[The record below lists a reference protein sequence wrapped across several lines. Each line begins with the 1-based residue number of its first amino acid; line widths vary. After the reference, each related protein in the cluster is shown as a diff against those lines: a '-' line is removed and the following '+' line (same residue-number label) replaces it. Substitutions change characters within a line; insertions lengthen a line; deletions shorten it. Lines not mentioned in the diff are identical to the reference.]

1 MASTAPRDRGRLAA
15 FHKLIRDA
23 RSPGRVVKNPLAAGV
38 CSADPRHLAAPF
50 QRALQASLYRLSP
63 RHRAIITRYDLD
75 GKGVDE
81 LCKAMGLS
89 RRQFFRDHRAALEQL
104 ASVMLP
110 ADGGAPASRLPE
122 NAALQ
127 VSPMPVATLATSLA
141 SGLQNAG
148 AYGEA
153 MAVLSRTCDGRE
165 STIVRLE
172 ATLDIANLQVESG
185 DVAGACAALEQARK
199 LADPAI
205 LAARPRLAARLDL
218 IEGHLV
224 SSHVVRQQRYES
236 ACRVLQSSQET
247 ATDAAANGALLVET
261 LYALSLSH
269 DHRGKWPAARRAAQE
284 ALALTEHFALEETPL
299 GLLVLANYAMRDARQ
314 FGNVDSALA
323 TLRSCLGRA
332 LRNGWVRVTGDVAVH
347 FINLNLMRSHY
358 VQALRWRRWIS
369 DVDETRLTV
378 RTRNFL
384 AVDTA
389 HALTMLGRPDRA
401 QGVLQSGDDEGLAFH
416 GAREYWRAEALQ
428 AGGNMSRALKLA
440 GRALDGASDAD
451 SEKGRARSKR
461 VLAKCQYALGHTR
474 SARKSMEECL
484 ELSEQFASPYDLLLS
499 ISAARRI
506 ELNVENDE
514 GELAQLLR
522 GSAADAEFAPPN
534 NDVALTGG

>member
-1 MASTAPRDRGRLAA
+1 
-15 FHKLIRDA
+15 
-23 RSPGRVVKNPLAAGV
+23 LAAGV
-38 CSADPRHLAAPF
+38 CSADPRHLAAAF

-75 GKGVDE
+75 GKRVDE
-81 LCKAMGLS
+81 LCTAMGLS

-104 ASVMLP
+104 ASVLLP
-110 ADGGAPASRLPE
+110 ADGGAPASHLPE
-122 NAALQ
+122 NVASE
-127 VSPMPVATLATSLA
+127 VSPMRVATLATSLA

-153 MAVLSRTCDGRE
+153 MAVLSRRCDARE
-165 STIVRLE
+165 STSVRLE
-172 ATLDIANLQVESG
+172 ATLDIANLRVESG
-185 DVAGACAALEQARK
+185 DVAGACAALEQAKK

-205 LAARPRLAARLDL
+205 LAARPHLAARLAL

-224 SSHVVRQQRYES
+224 SSHAVREQRYEN
-236 ACRVLQSSQET
+236 ARRVLLSSQT
-247 ATDAAANGALLVET
+247 APDAAANGALLVET

-284 ALALTEHFALEETPL
+284 ALALTEHFALGETPL

-323 TLRSCLGRA
+323 TLRSCLRRA

-369 DVDETRLTV
+369 DVDETRLTA

-389 HALTMLGRPDRA
+389 HALTMLGWPNRA
-401 QGVLQSGDDEGLAFH
+401 QSVLLSGDDEGLAFH

-428 AGGNMSRALKLA
+428 AGGNMSGALTLA
-440 GRALDGASDAD
+440 ARALDGASDAE

-461 VLAKCQYALGHTR
+461 VLAKCQYALGHAR

-484 ELSEQFASPYDLLLS
+484 ELSEQFVSPYDLLLS

-506 ELNVENDE
+506 ELNVGNDE
-514 GELAQLLR
+514 RELAQLLR

-534 NDVALTGG
+534 DDVPAQHVIGQLR

>member
-1 MASTAPRDRGRLAA
+1 MTRPVPAQDRGRLAA
-15 FHKLIRDA
+15 FRKLIRDA

-38 CSADPRHLAAPF
+38 CSAEPRDLAAPF
-50 QRALQASLYRLSP
+50 QRALLASLHRLTP
-63 RHRAIITRYDLD
+63 RHRAIITRYDLE
-75 GKGVDE
+75 GKRVDE
-81 LCKAMGLS
+81 LCRTMGLS

-110 ADGGAPASRLPE
+110 AEGESPAARFLGH
-122 NAALQ
+122 AALE
-127 VSPMPVATLATSLA
+127 VSPMPAATLAKSLA

-153 MAVLSRTCDGRE
+153 MAVLSRRCDGRE
-165 STIVRLE
+165 SAGVRLE
-172 ATLDIANLQVESG
+172 ATLDIADLRVESG
-185 DVAGACAALEQARK
+185 DVAGASTALERARE

-205 LAARPRLAARLDL
+205 LAARPHLAARLDL

-224 SSHVVRQQRYES
+224 SSHAVRQQKYES
-236 ACRVLQSSQET
+236 ACRVLQSSQQT
-247 ATDAAANGALLVET
+247 RPDAAASGALLVET

-269 DHRGKWPAARRAAQE
+269 DHCGTWPAARRAAQE
-284 ALALTEHFALEETPL
+284 ALALMEHFGLGETPL

-369 DVDETRLTV
+369 YIEETRLTA

-401 QGVLQSGDDEGLAFH
+401 QGVLQAGDDEGLAFH

-428 AGGNMSRALKLA
+428 AGGNMSGALRLA
-440 GRALDGASDAD
+440 ARALDGASDAD

-461 VLAKCQYALGHTR
+461 VLARCQYALGHAR

-484 ELSEQFASPYDLLLS
+484 ELSEQFVSPYDLLLS

-506 ELNVENDE
+506 ELNVESDE
-514 GELAQLLR
+514 SALAQLLR
-522 GSAADAEFAPPN
+522 GSVAEVEFAPPK
-534 NDVALTGG
+534 NDVALV